1 MIELP
6 GGTFSMGT
14 ADLWTYPDD
23 GEGPGHEVTLAPFRI
38 DAAAVTNSRFGAF
51 IEETGYRT
59 DAERYEWAFVFA
71 GLLPDD
77 FEDTRGVAQAPW
89 WRQVYGADWAHPE
102 GPQSNVDDRGD
113 HPVVQVSWRDAS
125 AFCSWA
131 GVRLPTEAEWEYAAR
146 GGLVGAV
153 FPWGND
159 LEPDGRHRMNVW
171 QGTFPTENSLG
182 DGYYGTAPV
191 DTFEPNGFG
200 LYNMTGNVWEW
211 CADWYDPSYYARS
224 TPDNPTGSEHGEAR
238 VMRGGS
244 YLCHASYCNRY
255 RVGARSGN
263 GPDSNVG
270 NLGFRCAAD
279 V

>member
-1 MIELP
+1 MNPLASFRVAIAALKVNALRSFLAMLGVIIGVASVVALVGVGRGTTSTITTRLNALGTNLLTISPSGRASTSALTTEDATAIGALP
-6 GGTFSMGT
+6 GVAAVAPEVQTQAVVATSATNTTTTSVVGTT
-14 ADLWTYPDD
+14 ADYAL
-23 GEGPGHEVTLAPFRI
+23 
-38 DAAAVTNSRFGAF
+38 
-51 IEETGYRT
+51 
-59 DAERYEWAFVFA
+59 
-71 GLLPDD
+71 
-77 FEDTRGVAQAPW
+77 
-89 WRQVYGADWAHPE
+89 
-102 GPQSNVDDRGD
+102 
-113 HPVVQVSWRDAS
+113 
-125 AFCSWA
+125 
-131 GVRLPTEAEWEYAAR
+131 VRAY
-146 GGLVGAV
+146 
-153 FPWGND
+153 D
-159 LEPDGRHRMNVW
+159 VW